1 MFYRRILIVITFF
14 FGIFTSAIA
23 QTWPNKPIKIITPAP
38 PGGTTDFLARLF
50 TQGTF
55 SQPVIVEARPG
66 ASGNIG
72 TDIVAKSAPDGYT
85 LLMGAPGS
93 LASNISLFKKL
104 PFDPSKD
111 LSPIILV
118 AAVPLLVVAHPSVAA
133 SSVKELIETLK
144 ANPLKYSYGS
154 PGPGTPQHLT
164 AELFKNLTGTQLQHV
179 PYKGSGQVVSDLLG
193 GQIQIAFDAIVSLQ
207 SHAQAGKIRALAVTS
222 SEKSSAMMTTP
233 TLSESGLPGFESTA
247 WYGVVGPAGIPAD
260 IIARIN
266 GEMRRVLDLPE
277 TRARIA
283 SIGSAPVHGSPEE
296 FNSFIKAETLK
307 WAKVIKDAGIHVAE

>member
-1 MFYRRILIVITFF
+1 
-14 FGIFTSAIA
+14 
-23 QTWPNKPIKIITPAP
+23 
-38 PGGTTDFLARLF
+38 
-50 TQGTF
+50 
-55 SQPVIVEARPG
+55 
-66 ASGNIG
+66 
-72 TDIVAKSAPDGYT
+72 PDGYT